1 MEKKHRLTMFLIL
14 KDLGLD
20 EPEPEPEPTEEETI
34 EPIVEEDPPD
44 IIQDEETKPE
54 KTTF

>member
-20 EPEPEPEPTEEETI
+20 EPEPEPTEEETI